1 MPDVVALAKGLG
13 SGVPIGACLARGAA
27 ADVFQPG
34 NHGSTFGGNPLACAA
49 ALATLDAIEEEKLID
64 NARVR
69 GEDIRSGL
77 RQALAGV
84 RGVVD
89 IRGEGMMIG
98 IELDRPCGELV
109 GVARDA
115 GVLINVTADTV
126 IRLVPPL
133 IYGAAEVDAL
143 VAAVSGIVKSYLQQA
158 A

>member
-1 MPDVVALAKGLG
+1 VIALAKGLG
-13 SGVPIGACLARGAA
+13 SGMPIGACLARGAA
-27 ADVFQPG
+27 ADVFKPG

-49 ALATLDAIEEEKLID
+49 ALATLDAIEDEKLLD

-69 GEDIRSGL
+69 GEAIRSGL
-77 RQALAGV
+77 RQALDGV
-84 RGVVD
+84 HGVVD
-89 IRGEGMMIG
+89 IRGEGLMIG
-98 IELDRPCGELV
+98 IELDRPCAELV
-109 GVARDA
+109 AVARDA

-143 VAAVSGIVKSYLQQA
+143 VDAVSGIVKNHLQQA